1 MMLYWI
7 SRTLPAAE
15 TTAEKLKARGY
26 ASLTDPVLVVEPIAA
41 AVDVSDFTDIIFTS
55 PNGVTAFCARHTIRA
70 LTVWAVGTATAE
82 AARSA
87 GFQHIHDANGDGGD
101 LSRLIIKT
109 GNPAGHYLYAGPE
122 TPARDIAGALAEA
135 GFRFMQIPFYRTVAR
150 QPETALQRL
159 GDISHV
165 LIHSPRAATLIGQAL
180 MDKPLSNTLRVI
192 CISEAAALNFAKGL
206 QRSLDLSTGNISGLG
221 IHIDI
226 ADHPSETSM
235 LERIGL

>member
-1 MMLYWI
+1 MTLYWI

-15 TTAEKLKARGY
+15 TTAHKLKALGHE
-26 ASLTDPVLVVEPIAA
+26 SLIDPVLVVELLSPSF
-41 AVDVSDFTDIIFTS
+41 DTTGLTDIIFTS

-101 LSRLIIKT
+101 LSRLIVQT
-109 GNPAGHYLYAGPE
+109 GDPKGHYLYAGPE
-122 TPARDIAGALAEA
+122 TPARDIAGALKQA
-135 GFRFMQIPFYRTVAR
+135 GFRFTQVPFYRTVAR
-150 QPETALQRL
+150 PPEAALHRL
-159 GDISHV
+159 RDISHI
-165 LIHSPRAATLIGQAL
+165 LIHSPRAATLVGEAL
-180 MDKPLSNTLRVI
+180 KGKALPDSLRVI
-192 CISEAAALNFAKGL
+192 CISEAAALSFAKALHVG
-206 QRSLDLSTGNISGLG
+206 LDLGTGNLSGLG

-235 LERIGL
+235 LAQIGP